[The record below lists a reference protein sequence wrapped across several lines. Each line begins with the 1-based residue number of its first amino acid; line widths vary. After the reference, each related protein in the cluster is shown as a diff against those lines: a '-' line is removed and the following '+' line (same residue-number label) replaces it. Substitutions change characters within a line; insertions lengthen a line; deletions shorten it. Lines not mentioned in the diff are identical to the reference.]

1 NTGIISTVAGNG
13 EPGFSGDGG
22 KALEAAI
29 STPTAVTIDGTD
41 DLFVLD
47 MNNARVRRID
57 GGTGLIDTYTGSGP
71 INSNGNFGNFSGDGG
86 PAVSASLNP
95 QFNVQVDKNG
105 ILFIP
110 DTLNTRVRRVNAAE
124 IKDQYVG
131 DGTQGLGGEGGPAVE
146 ASLNR
151 PQNLAVD

>member
-1 NTGIISTVAGNG
+1 
-13 EPGFSGDGG
+13 G

-29 STPTAVTIDGTD
+29 STPTAVTIDGTG

-86 PAVSASLNP
+86 PAVSASLDTP
-95 QFNVQVDKNG
+95 FNVQADKNA
-105 ILFIP
+105 ICFFP
-110 DTLNTRVRRVNAAE
+110 NTLNNGFRRGNAAG
-124 IKDQYVG
+124 IIDTYVG
-131 DGTQGLGGEGGPAVE
+131 EGTQGLGGDGGPAVE

-151 PQNLAVD
+151 PQNLAVDGAGNLYIADRNSFRVR